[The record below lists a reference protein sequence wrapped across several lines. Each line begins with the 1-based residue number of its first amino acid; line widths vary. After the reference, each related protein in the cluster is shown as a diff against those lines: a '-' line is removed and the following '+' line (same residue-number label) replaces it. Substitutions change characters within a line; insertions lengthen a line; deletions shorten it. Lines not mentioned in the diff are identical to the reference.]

1 MTRKSSLTMCGS
13 IQFIKHSGYICWKI
27 CLLGNMSCYCKVITL
42 TGNMS
47 VIVCLIGLKL
57 CALHLF
63 TMFPELTGALMAAT
77 SFQKYLQW
85 LIIMTRE
92 IVKCM
97 IYQSLGE
104 LYIII
109 ATNVPLSKM
118 IGSVH
123 PIFVELQKKTFWKSS
138 SFLPSGDS
146 CINHNFLTIMH
157 QVHCSPALEVMAWFK
172 CLWRGNAWGSNVKN
186 SDVRIMNY

>member
-1 MTRKSSLTMCGS
+1 
-13 IQFIKHSGYICWKI
+13 
-27 CLLGNMSCYCKVITL
+27 
-42 TGNMS
+42 
-47 VIVCLIGLKL
+47 
-57 CALHLF
+57 
-63 TMFPELTGALMAAT
+63 MFPELTGALMAAT

-109 ATNVPLSKM
+109 ATNVPLRKM

-123 PIFVELQKKTFWKSS
+123 PIFVELQKKTF
-138 SFLPSGDS
+138 
-146 CINHNFLTIMH
+146 
-157 QVHCSPALEVMAWFK
+157 
-172 CLWRGNAWGSNVKN
+172 
-186 SDVRIMNY
+186 